1 MVTESVM
8 VSLMIAASRLSGL
21 PAVPA
26 DQMAAVKSISQE
38 EIITMQCP
46 TEPDECSGMVAF
58 FDIPK
63 NTIFL
68 KNTLDLDS
76 TRDLSFLLHEMVHVL
91 QYKAFGESIFSD
103 CDNTVRS
110 EKLAYAV
117 QNRFLLNN
125 GLFDRFGDSLA
136 YMTCSD
142 VQDAKQ
148 GNIKI
153 EPVLVK

>member
-1 MVTESVM
+1 MVSESVM

-21 PAVPA
+21 PAVPV

-38 EIITMQCP
+38 EIITLQCP

-58 FDIPK
+58 YDIPK
-63 NTIFL
+63 NTIYL

-91 QYKAFGESIFSD
+91 QYRALGDTIFSD

-117 QNRFLLNN
+117 QNKFLLNN

-136 YMTCSD
+136 FMTCSN
-142 VQDAKQ
+142 VHDAKQ

-153 EPVLVK
+153 EPILVK

>member
-1 MVTESVM
+1 MVTESVV

-21 PAVPA
+21 PAIPA

-58 FDIPK
+58 YDIPK

-76 TRDLSFLLHEMVHVL
+76 TRDLSFLLHEMVH
-91 QYKAFGESIFSD
+91 
-103 CDNTVRS
+103 
-110 EKLAYAV
+110 
-117 QNRFLLNN
+117 
-125 GLFDRFGDSLA
+125 
-136 YMTCSD
+136 
-142 VQDAKQ
+142 
-148 GNIKI
+148 
-153 EPVLVK
+153 

>member
-1 MVTESVM
+1 MVSESVM
-8 VSLMIAASRLSGL
+8 VSLLIAASRLSGL
-21 PAVPA
+21 PAVSI

-38 EIITMQCP
+38 EIVALQCP
-46 TEPDECSGMVAF
+46 ESPKDCDGMMAF
-58 FDIPK
+58 YDIPK

-91 QYKAFGESIFSD
+91 QHRSLGDVIFSD
-103 CDNTVRS
+103 CENTVRS
-110 EKLAYAV
+110 ERAAYAV
-117 QNRFLLNN
+117 QNRFLINN

-136 YMTCSD
+136 YMTCSNT
-142 VQDAKQ
+142 QDAKE

-153 EPVLVK
+153 EPILVK